1 MKIPLFLNGEVN
13 VMKIVELLKRKQ
25 EDLVG
30 NKPVT
35 IAFLGDS
42 VTQGCF
48 ECYLTSPTT
57 LQTVFD
63 YPSAYSSRLREMLN
77 LLYPSVQVN
86 IVNSGISGDSAPV
99 GLGRLERDVLKYD
112 PDLVV
117 VSYGLNDSTGGM
129 SKIEN
134 YTSALEGIFS
144 KLKEKSIDVIFLT
157 QNYMNTKTS
166 PHLKDELFINLA
178 KEFAENIQN
187 SGVLKAYFE
196 AARKVCEKYDVKVC
210 DLYPVWEKLEQSGV
224 DVTELLANKLNHPI
238 RELHYYMAMKL
249 IETML
254 FA

>member
-1 MKIPLFLNGEVN
+1 MKIF
-13 VMKIVELLKRKQ
+13 ELCKQKQ
-25 EDLVG
+25 ENLTQ
-30 NKPVT
+30 NKPIT

-48 ECYLTSPTT
+48 ECYSTGPNS

-63 YPSAYSSRLREMLN
+63 YQSAYSTRVKEMLN
-77 LLYPSVQVN
+77 ILYPSVQINV
-86 IVNSGISGDSAPV
+86 INSGISGDSAPV
-99 GLGRLERDVLKYD
+99 GLGRLERDVLKYE

-117 VSYGLNDSTGGM
+117 VSYGLNDSTGG
-129 SKIEN
+129 KERIGV
-134 YTSALEGIFS
+134 YTEALEGIFS
-144 KLKEKSIDVIFLT
+144 KLKEKDIDVIFLT

-166 PHLKDELFINLA
+166 PHLKDELFINLS
-178 KEFAENIQN
+178 KTFAADVQN

-196 AARKVCEKYDVKVC
+196 AAKAVCEKYDVKVC